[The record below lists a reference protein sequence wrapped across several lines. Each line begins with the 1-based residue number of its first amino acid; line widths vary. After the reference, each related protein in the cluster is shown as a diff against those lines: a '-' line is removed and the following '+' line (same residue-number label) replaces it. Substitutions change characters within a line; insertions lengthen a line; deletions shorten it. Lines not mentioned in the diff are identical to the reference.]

1 VFGQLS
7 SGCNSYLN
15 LNEGIKMK
23 FQIWM
28 PILSVTILASC
39 GGGDPTIQPTSIEED
54 ANAFTG
60 VRTKSVSAGLT
71 TEYET
76 TSLSSVSSGTNVS
89 WRVVSDNS
97 GVDTIPISDGANV
110 SVALRSDQMTT
121 ELFED
126 DAAGT
131 LVVAQSND
139 GLKIL

>member
-1 VFGQLS
+1 
-7 SGCNSYLN
+7 
-15 LNEGIKMK
+15 MK
-23 FQIWM
+23 FQIWT
-28 PILSVTILASC
+28 PILSVIILASC
-39 GGGDPTIQPTSIEED
+39 GGGGGGDPTIQPTSIEED
-54 ANAFTG
+54 ANAFIG
-60 VRTKSVSAGLT
+60 VRTKSVSAGLK

-97 GVDTIPISDGANV
+97 GVDTILISDGANV
-110 SVALRSDQMTT
+110 NVALRSDQMTT

-139 GLKIL
+139 GSKIL